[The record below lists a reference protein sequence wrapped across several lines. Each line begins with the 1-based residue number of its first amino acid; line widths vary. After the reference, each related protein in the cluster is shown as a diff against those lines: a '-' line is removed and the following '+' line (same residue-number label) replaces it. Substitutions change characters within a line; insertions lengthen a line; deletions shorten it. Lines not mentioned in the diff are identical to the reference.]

1 MKESDLLSKKLGVPI
16 KNMDIFTTSLTH
28 RSYLNEHPE
37 VSSSNE
43 RLEFLG
49 DAVLQFLCSEL
60 LYGKFPDSPEGLL
73 TNLRAALVCTPSLAA
88 STRDIDVS
96 QLLKLSKG
104 EADSDGQDK
113 DYILANT
120 FEALLGAIYLDT
132 GLKSCQ
138 KYLEKFLFP
147 KLDEVVKS
155 GSFRDYKSRLQEIT
169 QEKSAATPI
178 YKELRSYG
186 PDHNK
191 HFVMG
196 VYVNNSLLAEG
207 EGSSKQR
214 AEQEAAKAAIEKL

>member
-1 MKESDLLSKKLGVPI
+1 MIEPNLLSEKLGVPI
-16 KNMDIFTTSLTH
+16 RSLDLFTTSLTH

-37 VSSSNE
+37 VPYSNE

-88 STRDIDVS
+88 STRDMGVS
-96 QLLKLSKG
+96 QFLKLSKG
-104 EADSDGQDK
+104 EADSGGQEK

-132 GLKSCQ
+132 GLENCR
-138 KYLEKFLFP
+138 KYLEKFLFS

-155 GSFRDYKSRLQEIT
+155 GSFKDYKSRLQEIT
-169 QEKSAATPI
+169 QEKLTATPI

-196 VYVNNSLLAEG
+196 VYVRDALLSEG

-214 AEQEAAKAAIEKL
+214 AEQEAAKTAIEKL